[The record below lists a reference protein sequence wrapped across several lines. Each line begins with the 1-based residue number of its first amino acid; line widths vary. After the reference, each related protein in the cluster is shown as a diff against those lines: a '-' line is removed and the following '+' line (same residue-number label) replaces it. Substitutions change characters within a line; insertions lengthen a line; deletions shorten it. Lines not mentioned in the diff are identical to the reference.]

1 MDVHRMYM
9 YMYVYVYVYMYA
21 AEIFFLPPGG
31 WGWGRWAVDGIDSR
45 DTYVCI

>member
-31 WGWGRWAVDGIDSR
+31 WGRWAVDGIDSR
-45 DTYVCI
+45 DTYVCM